1 MKIVIDIPEDELT
14 EEEIEE
20 CIRIAE
26 INFSYVTVIRED
38 NKGGAE

>member
-38 NKGGAE
+38 NNTEK